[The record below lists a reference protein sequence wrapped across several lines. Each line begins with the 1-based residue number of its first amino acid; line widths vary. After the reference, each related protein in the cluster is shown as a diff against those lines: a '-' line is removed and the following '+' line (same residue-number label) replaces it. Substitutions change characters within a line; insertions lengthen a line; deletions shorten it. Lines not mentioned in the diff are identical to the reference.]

1 MFEYMFFLIIIM
13 FCLDIRQEVF
23 TKKDYKKLIEGAT
36 FSCNL
41 SLRINRRYIKMEII
55 DCILCN
61 LFTSKQ
67 VNLSSR
73 NLSLRRVVCVFFP
86 L

>member
-1 MFEYMFFLIIIM
+1 MFENMFFLIIIM

-41 SLRINRRYIKMEII
+41 SLRINRKVHQ
-55 DCILCN
+55 N
-61 LFTSKQ
+61 G
-67 VNLSSR
+67 N
-73 NLSLRRVVCVFFP
+73 N
-86 L
+86 